1 MRFAPRSLRGQLV
14 LLLLAA
20 LIVAQGISLW
30 LFFDERGM
38 AVRAALG
45 LEAAARAANVAR
57 LIEEAPESL
66 HASILRAADSPL
78 VRFSLDPV
86 PAVDH
91 VNHTDGGAV
100 ASRIRALLNEADGR
114 DIRVEVHEMEPVP
127 PPGVP
132 GMTMPGMTM
141 PGMFRGMAE
150 RHHAMMG
157 HRSTSVEMQLSIA
170 LQGGNWLNVATRF
183 HRPPLQWAWVSAV
196 TFALTAAL
204 IVAVVWFALSRLTG
218 PLRRLAAAADRLG
231 LGEDVTEIAPTGPEE
246 LRRLTTAFNAM
257 QARLTRM
264 IAERTRMLAAL
275 GHDLRS
281 PLTAMRVR
289 VELVDDD
296 ETRER
301 LIATLDEMQEMVEA
315 TLAFARGMA
324 STEPAETVDPAEFL
338 RALLDDIAET
348 GGTVTL
354 EAVPGSAL
362 SLRPH
367 ALRRALRN
375 VIDNALR
382 YGGQAAVRLE
392 WVGDRARITV
402 ADDGPGIPESEL
414 ERVFEPFV
422 RLEASR
428 SRETGGSGL
437 GLAIAR
443 TIINAHGGDI
453 RLANRPEGGL
463 TATID
468 LPIDGALTHGSR

>member
-1 MRFAPRSLRGQLV
+1 MTRFVPGSLRGQLV
-14 LLLLAA
+14 LLILAA
-20 LIVAQGISLW
+20 LLVAQGISLW
-30 LFFDERGM
+30 LLFDERGM

-45 LEAAARAANVAR
+45 LEAAGRAANVAR

-78 VRFSLDPV
+78 VRFGLDPE

-91 VNHTDGGAV
+91 VDHADGGAV
-100 ASRIRALLNEADGR
+100 ATRIRALLDEAVGR
-114 DIRVEVHEMEPVP
+114 DIRVEVHELEPVL

-132 GMTMPGMTM
+132 GTTM
-141 PGMFRGMAE
+141 PGMFRDMAE
-150 RHHAMMG
+150 HHRAMMG
-157 HRSTSVEMQLSIA
+157 HRPTSVEMRLSIA
-170 LQGGNWLNVATRF
+170 LQGGDWLNVATRF
-183 HRPPLQWAWVSAV
+183 HRPPLQWARASAV
-196 TFALTAAL
+196 TFGLTAVL

-231 LGEDVTEIAPTGPEE
+231 LGEDVAEIAPTGPEE

-264 IAERTRMLAAL
+264 IAERTQMLAAL

-289 VELVDDD
+289 VEMVDDD

-324 STEPAETVDPAEFL
+324 SSEPVDPVDPAEFL
-338 RALLDDIAET
+338 RALVEDIAET

-354 EAVPGSAL
+354 DAEPGSTL
-362 SLRPH
+362 RLRPH
-367 ALRRALRN
+367 SMRRALRN

-382 YGGQAAVRLE
+382 YGGRAAVRLE
-392 WVGDRARITV
+392 RVGNTACITV
-402 ADDGPGIPESEL
+402 ADDGPGIPEADL

-422 RLEASR
+422 RLETSR

-443 TIINAHGGDI
+443 TIVHAHGGAI

-463 TATID
+463 VATIE
-468 LPIDGALTHGSR
+468 LPVDSVSWNSSRQRL